1 MSTQSTFYQARAAE
15 ERDKASGSTL
25 DNVRDGHLR
34 AAAAWDALAA
44 RSLKADRMRAEEE
57 LRKSEVRS
65 ADMAMPMMAQQE
77 LQGRDLPD
85 VGRDFGLSFQTIRIR
100 PLILS
105 RD

>member
-15 ERDKASGSTL
+15 ERDKASGSNL

-65 ADMAMPMMAQQE
+65 AELPGPMMLQPE
-77 LQGRDLPD
+77 L
-85 VGRDFGLSFQTIRIR
+85 
-100 PLILS
+100 
-105 RD
+105 

>member
-1 MSTQSTFYQARAAE
+1 MPLSGALFISVTATGGRVSTQSTFYQVRAAE
-15 ERDKASGSTL
+15 EREKADGSNL

-65 ADMAMPMMAQQE
+65 AELPTEMM
-77 LQGRDLPD
+77 LQS
-85 VGRDFGLSFQTIRIR
+85 GL
-100 PLILS
+100 
-105 RD
+105 

>member
-1 MSTQSTFYQARAAE
+1 VSTQSTFYLARAAE
-15 ERDKASGSTL
+15 ERDKAEGSSL

-65 ADMAMPMMAQQE
+65 AELPTEMMLQPE
-77 LQGRDLPD
+77 L
-85 VGRDFGLSFQTIRIR
+85 
-100 PLILS
+100 
-105 RD
+105 

>member
-1 MSTQSTFYQARAAE
+1 MSTQSTFYLARATE
-15 ERDKASGSTL
+15 ERDKAQGSNL

-65 ADMAMPMMAQQE
+65 AELPNAMILQPE
-77 LQGRDLPD
+77 L
-85 VGRDFGLSFQTIRIR
+85 
-100 PLILS
+100 
-105 RD
+105 

>member
-15 ERDKASGSTL
+15 ERDKAEGSNL

-65 ADMAMPMMAQQE
+65 AELPSEMM
-77 LQGRDLPD
+77 LQP
-85 VGRDFGLSFQTIRIR
+85 GL
-100 PLILS
+100 
-105 RD
+105 

>member
-1 MSTQSTFYQARAAE
+1 MGRRFSTARRRRPPRRQEAHLSTQSTFYQARAAE
-15 ERDKASGSTL
+15 ERDKATGSNL

-65 ADMAMPMMAQQE
+65 AEMPNGMLLQQ
-77 LQGRDLPD
+77 
-85 VGRDFGLSFQTIRIR
+85 
-100 PLILS
+100 
-105 RD
+105 

>member
-15 ERDKASGSTL
+15 ERDKAEGSNL

-57 LRKSEVRS
+57 VRKSEGHFVITRSAHPGGQAVRS
-65 ADMAMPMMAQQE
+65 PRHNYPVGVRSN
-77 LQGRDLPD
+77 GRAWKARSLY
-85 VGRDFGLSFQTIRIR
+85 
-100 PLILS
+100 
-105 RD
+105 

>member
-15 ERDKASGSTL
+15 ERDKASGSSL

-34 AAAAWDALAA
+34 AAAAWDALAS

-65 ADMAMPMMAQQE
+65 AEMAAAEMPNPMMAQQE
-77 LQGRDLPD
+77 L
-85 VGRDFGLSFQTIRIR
+85 
-100 PLILS
+100 
-105 RD
+105 

>member
-15 ERDKASGSTL
+15 ERDKASGSNL

-65 ADMAMPMMAQQE
+65 ADMGATDAPVAIMAQQE
-77 LQGRDLPD
+77 L
-85 VGRDFGLSFQTIRIR
+85 
-100 PLILS
+100 
-105 RD
+105 